1 MLKKKQ
7 TAFTGTALHFKTY
20 WIMAT
25 TTERSEFCCFTF
37 IFLTDSDP
45 LQGNIETTS
54 FHRQFL
60 FLYSKEESSYWMFF
74 SFQQWDAVNYDKRIP
89 KLFIKYNL
97 QKRKK
102 DGIQKNVLHEFIEHR
117 GNTQNSDNPTSNLDP
132 VYCKD
137 TRTKKPW
144 NKAYKF
150 KILLKEITL
159 RKHLFV

>member
-1 MLKKKQ
+1 MGGRYQNHNTMPKKKQ

-25 TTERSEFCCFTF
+25 TAERELCCFTF
-37 IFLTDSDP
+37 VFLTNSDP

-54 FHRQFL
+54 FHSQFL

-74 SFQQWDAVNYDKRIP
+74 SFQQWDTVNYDKRIP

-102 DGIQKNVLHEFIEHR
+102 DGIHKNVLHECIEHR
-117 GNTQNSDNPTSNLDP
+117 GKTKNSDNPICNLDT

-137 TRTKKPW
+137 TRTEKPW
-144 NKAYKF
+144 NKS
-150 KILLKEITL
+150 LQ
-159 RKHLFV
+159 V